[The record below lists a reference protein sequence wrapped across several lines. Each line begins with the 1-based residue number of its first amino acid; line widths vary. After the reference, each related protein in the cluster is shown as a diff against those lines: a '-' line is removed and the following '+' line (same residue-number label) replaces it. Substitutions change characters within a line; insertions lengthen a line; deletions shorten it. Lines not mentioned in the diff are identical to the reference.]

1 VTNTEELTAEA
12 PRTRICNTCSVE
24 INSASQHCPYCG
36 ARQFR
41 HQSIIGW
48 RGLIACVIA
57 VALAVFVT
65 RLVVQAS
72 NNGTTFAAYRSADLV
87 SLVPS
92 GYTDELLAGPH
103 GTAIAGFADPSQ
115 TADSV
120 TIQASSPAGGTPHAR
135 VLAVA
140 AKLRDTPGV
149 QLGLVYAVTLPGATA
164 GSAWEVLYQLSGADY
179 AVLEYDACDRAVGV
193 KLTLSATSIGLLG
206 ELEQTVPQSAQPICD
221 GPDFSD
227 RDRADTSV
235 PLRSSSGT

>member
-1 VTNTEELTAEA
+1 MSTEELTAQA
-12 PRTRICNTCSVE
+12 PRTRLCNTCSVE
-24 INSASQHCPYCG
+24 ISATSQHCPYCG

-48 RGLIACVIA
+48 RGLVACVIA
-57 VALAVFVT
+57 VALAVFIT
-65 RLVVQAS
+65 RLIVEAS
-72 NNGTTFAAYRSADLV
+72 NASTAFTAYRSEDLV

-92 GYTDELLAGPH
+92 GYTNELLAGPH

-120 TIQASSPAGGTPHAR
+120 TIQATAPPGGTPRAR

-140 AKLRDTPGV
+140 RKLRDTPGV
-149 QLGLVYAVTLPGATA
+149 QLGMVYAVTLPGATPGA
-164 GSAWEVLYQLSGADY
+164 AWEVLYQLAGADY
-179 AVLEYDACDRAVGV
+179 AVLEYNACGQAIGV

-206 ELEQTVPQSAQPICD
+206 EFEQTVPQSAQPICD

-227 RDRADTSV
+227 RDRADTSI
-235 PLRSSSGT
+235 PLRSASGT